1 MKLTTPSAVVILI
14 LALVLLICI
23 PFAAIWAVNTLFPAV
38 TIPYSIET
46 WIASVVLYSFF
57 NTGTSYKSK

>member
-1 MKLTTPSAVVILI
+1 MKLTTSSAVILVV
-14 LALVLLICI
+14 LAVALLICI
-23 PFAAIWAVNTLFPAV
+23 PFAAIWAVNTLFPVVA
-38 TIPYSIET
+38 IPYSIET